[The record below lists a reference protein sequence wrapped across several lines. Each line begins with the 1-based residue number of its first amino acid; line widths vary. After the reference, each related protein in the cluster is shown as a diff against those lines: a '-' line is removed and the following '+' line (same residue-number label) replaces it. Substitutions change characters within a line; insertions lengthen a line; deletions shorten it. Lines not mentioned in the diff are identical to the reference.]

1 MLNFFEFRRLLI
13 GCSAE
18 LTNQKS
24 PKFLKNHQKG
34 KNMIWRFYSEYLTLK
49 WINDLKYCHRCFVL
63 YIENKSTAVY
73 FKQVCYTGVCFYPPK
88 QTLIWFPL
96 CYKPLPKLDQCDHQ
110 MYEYIVWLNHPKFW
124 QNDQLIQRQN
134 ADCLGQMPRI
144 IPNFCV
150 QRVLKPMY
158 HEFCKEKIHRN

>member
-1 MLNFFEFRRLLI
+1 MAVLNFF
-13 GCSAE
+13 
-18 LTNQKS
+18 QV
-24 PKFLKNHQKG
+24 Q
-34 KNMIWRFYSEYLTLK
+34 K
-49 WINDLKYCHRCFVL
+49 WIFGHFWNCKKNEIWPKIFSWNWFIWFHEFFWPGLFKIFWPAV
-63 YIENKSTAVY
+63 TAVY

-96 CYKPLPKLDQCDHQ
+96 CYKPLPKLDRYDHQ
-110 MYEYIVWLNHPKFW
+110 MYEYIVWFIHPKFW

-158 HEFCKEKIHRN
+158 HEFCKKIKI